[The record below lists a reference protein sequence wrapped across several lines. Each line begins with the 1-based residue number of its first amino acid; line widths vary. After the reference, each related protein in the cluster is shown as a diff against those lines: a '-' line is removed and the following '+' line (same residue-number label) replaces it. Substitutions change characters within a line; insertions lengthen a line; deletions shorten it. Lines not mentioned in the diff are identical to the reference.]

1 MTFADIENIR
11 DETLTPLQVG
21 AFLHINPQS
30 IRQKA
35 RECPEKLGFPVIV
48 IGSRVLIPKR
58 AFIQFMQGKEVR

>member
-11 DETLTPLQVG
+11 EEVLTPLQVG
-21 AFLHINPQS
+21 AYLHVNPQS
-30 IRQKA
+30 IRQQAKEA
-35 RECPEKLGFPVIV
+35 PEMLGFPVIV